1 MTWTPVVTFNYAD
14 FIAAFPAFTNVTE
27 AQFTGPG
34 GFFGQATILCGN
46 NTRNPAIGG
55 MGPTWGA
62 STLTTLLYLLT
73 AHIAWIQSLKDGQG
87 NPTSTPGLSSG
98 GSLVG
103 RIDQATEG
111 SVSVHADM
119 GDATA
124 GSPSEPWY
132 LQTQWGA
139 TYWAMTAGIRTAVAV
154 SMPTIVVQPP
164 FVGRGIGGF
173 RGRGCGVY

>member
-1 MTWTPVVTFNYAD
+1 MSWTPVVTFVYAD
-14 FIAAFPAFTNVTE
+14 FIASFPAFTNVNE

-34 GFFGQATILCGN
+34 GFFPQATILCGN
-46 NTRNPAIGG
+46 NIRNPAIGG

-62 STLTTLLYLLT
+62 ETLTTMLYLLT
-73 AHIAWIQSLKDGQG
+73 AHIAWTQSLKDAQG
-87 NPTSTPGLSSG
+87 NPTSTPGLSTG

-119 GDATA
+119 GDANA
-124 GSPSEPWY
+124 GSPSQAWFE
-132 LQTQWGA
+132 QTQWGA
-139 TYWAMTAGIRTAVAV
+139 TYWAMTAGIRTGVPV

-164 FVGRGIGGF
+164 F
-173 RGRGCGVY
+173 RGRGFGWGRGCAVY